1 MAAEIDWPPLIELA
15 EKVSYE
21 VAAKWSV
28 VEPDDVKQEIL
39 LHAME
44 EKERIAEIQDDE
56 DLLRRIFWT
65 AGRRY
70 ASKERDYHD
79 RQDGQYIYTP
89 HEARLALRSFLFTD
103 EELSHMMGL
112 KDDLLGCR
120 ITDTLVTARIDASTS
135 MKRLS
140 KRYQEVLY
148 RCFVYGLPARSEA
161 ERRMS
166 YRAADALAAAM
177 NRTLRIR
184 SRDADYE

>member
-89 HEARLALRSFLFTD
+89 SQERPACISLSSFL
-103 EELSHMMGL
+103 
-112 KDDLLGCR
+112 
-120 ITDTLVTARIDASTS
+120 
-135 MKRLS
+135 
-140 KRYQEVLY
+140 
-148 RCFVYGLPARSEA
+148 
-161 ERRMS
+161 
-166 YRAADALAAAM
+166 
-177 NRTLRIR
+177 
-184 SRDADYE
+184 